1 MKLDLRNAHIS
12 LAVGVVV
19 LVIGCFLFRD
29 SGEDALQMVA
39 LAMLVVTFGTF
50 IVLEDRDERRHK
62 RDQ

>member
-50 IVLEDRDERRHK
+50 IVLEDRDERRHE

>member
-12 LAVGVVV
+12 LAVGTVV
-19 LVIGCFLFRD
+19 LVIGCYLFRN
-29 SGEDALQMVA
+29 SGEGALQLVA

-50 IVLEDRDERRHK
+50 FLLEDRDERRQR